1 MDARQQADARAETPH
16 ADRGA
21 DTTGAAPR
29 AETPRTAPRTWGGR
43 TPEQRRAERRA
54 RLLAAA
60 LDIWLENGWAA
71 VTMRGVCARAALNDR
86 YFYEHFADRDELLA
100 TVWDEVCIEV
110 FGELTAVTVENI
122 GRPPLEIQRM
132 TIERAIEL
140 QSGHARILSADHA
153 GSAILEAR
161 RSKMLADATDW
172 LMAAAGPYLHPG
184 VDPLSLRMST
194 LMGIGGFLEL
204 LAAWRAG
211 TLDVDAERLIEHT
224 GAHAALL
231 SAQYLEITPE

>member
-1 MDARQQADARAETPH
+1 MDARQPADARAETTP
-16 ADRGA
+16 AEASR
-21 DTTGAAPR
+21 AAPP
-29 AETPRTAPRTWGGR
+29 AETPRAAPRTWGGR

-54 RLLAAA
+54 RLLDAA
-60 LDIWLENGWAA
+60 LDIWLEHGWAA
-71 VTMRGVCARAALNDR
+71 VTMRGVCGRAALNDR

-122 GRPPLEIQRM
+122 GRPPLEIQRI
-132 TIERAIEL
+132 TIARAVQL

-161 RSKMLADATDW
+161 RSKMLTDATDW
-172 LMAAAGPYLHPG
+172 LMAAAEPYLRPG
-184 VDPLSLRMST
+184 VDPVSLRMST

-211 TLDVDAERLIEHT
+211 TLDVDADRVIEHSVQ
-224 GAHAALL
+224 HAALL
-231 SAQYLEITPE
+231 SAQYLEITGS